1 MCNGAIPPGENYTW
15 PKFGYFD
22 SMNGKVHIGTS
33 GWSYKDW
40 IGIFYP
46 KKMKPADWLSHYART
61 FDCTEINGSF
71 YRLPTKQTVINW
83 VDKVP
88 KKFKFCPKMSRFLTH
103 LKKLR
108 DPEEPLQRFFSIFE
122 PMRKKMGPVLIQLP
136 KIVRFDYEITKH
148 FYQLL
153 KEKYSP
159 YHFAIEVRHESWMT
173 EASYSLMTE
182 FGVAFV
188 ISHSGDHFP
197 YAEVVTAKN
206 IYFRFHGPGTLY
218 NTKYHSAT
226 LKKYS
231 RLFNKWQEEGR
242 DLWIFFNNDWF
253 GYGIENALTLRKF
266 LEQAKQPVPVD

>member
-1 MCNGAIPPGENYTW
+1 MAG
-15 PKFGYFD
+15 KF
-22 SMNGKVHIGTS
+22 HIGTS

-40 IGIFYP
+40 IEVFYP
-46 KKMKPADWLSHYART
+46 KKMKPVDWLSHYAKT

-83 VDKVP
+83 VDNVP
-88 KKFKFCPKMSRFLTH
+88 KKFKFCPKMSRYLTH

-136 KIVRFDYEITKH
+136 KMVQFDCEITKH
-148 FYQLL
+148 FYKLL

-159 YHFAIEVRHESWMT
+159 YHFALEVRHGSWIT
-173 EASYSLMTE
+173 EASYSLMRE

-231 RLFNKWQEEGR
+231 RLFKIWLDEGR
-242 DLWIFFNNDWF
+242 DVWIFFNNDWF

-266 LEQAKQPVPVD
+266 LEQARQPAPVD